1 MSVVPSS
8 LLERIRDVGKF
19 ILGELNN
26 LAGKDVDLKGKHD
39 LVTRVDKESERRLI
53 ELLGEFSP
61 SHDTGFLTEEFNP
74 EVELSKHEWWWVVD
88 PLDGTTNYVHRIP
101 VFAISVALMHG
112 SGIVKQG
119 IVYDIYHDF
128 MFYAIEG
135 KGSFLNGKKIYVSKE
150 SNVDNFL
157 IATGFPFSD
166 LSRAEEYLNMF
177 KHLMREVQGLRRMGS
192 AAIDLVYTAAGKFDG
207 FFEYGLKAWD
217 VAAGSLIVKEAG
229 GMVADFKGQN
239 NYLLGREI
247 IAGSPA
253 GFEYLIKLCLEYF

>member
-1 MSVVPSS
+1 MSVVSAS
-8 LLERIRDVGKF
+8 LLEKIKDVGRF
-19 ILGELNN
+19 ILAELNN
-26 LAGKDVDLKGKHD
+26 LGGKDVDLKGKHD
-39 LVTRVDKESERRLI
+39 LVTRVDRESERRLI
-53 ELLGEFSP
+53 ELLSDFSP
-61 SHDTGFLTEEFNP
+61 SQDTGFLTEEFNP

-112 SGIVKQG
+112 SGSVKQG

-128 MFYAIEG
+128 MFYATEG
-135 KGSFLNGKKIYVSKE
+135 NGSFLNGKRIYVSRE

-166 LSRAEEYLNMF
+166 LSRAEEYLRMF

-192 AAIDLVYTAAGKFDG
+192 AAIDLAYTAAGKFEG

-217 VAAGSLIVKEAG
+217 VAAGSLLVKEAG
-229 GMVADFKGQN
+229 GSVADFKGQD
-239 NYLLGREI
+239 NYLFGREI
-247 IAGSPA
+247 IAGSPS
-253 GFEYLIKLCLEYF
+253 GFDYLRKLCLRYF